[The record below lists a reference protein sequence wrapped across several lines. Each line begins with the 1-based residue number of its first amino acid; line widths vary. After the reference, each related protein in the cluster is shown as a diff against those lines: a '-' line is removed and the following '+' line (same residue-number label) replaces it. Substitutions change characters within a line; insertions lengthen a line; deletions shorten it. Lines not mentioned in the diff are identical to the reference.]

1 MWNGSRTVT
10 LEVAVADA
18 AVRPVPDPLVSVRRA
33 LASTSAM
40 PPRPVTRLDLPLGID
55 RILGPHWQK
64 SLRPAAVLVGILD
77 RSDGPHVLLT
87 QRSERLRDHAGQI
100 SFPGGRI
107 EDGDATTAH
116 AALREADEEIGLN
129 PQASEVIGYL
139 DDYPTV
145 TRFCV
150 TPVVAQVD
158 GTASY
163 EPDGVE
169 VDAVFEV
176 PLIHV
181 LDLSRY
187 RRKSVG
193 RMGVE
198 IPYYELMWQDWRIW
212 GATAGMLHNLATRVA
227 ESHA

>member
-1 MWNGSRTVT
+1 M
-10 LEVAVADA
+10 
-18 AVRPVPDPLVSVRRA
+18 PDPIRRVRRA
-33 LASTSAM
+33 LQATSAM

-55 RILGPHWQK
+55 RVLGPHWQK

-77 RSDGPHVLLT
+77 RHDGPHVLLT

-107 EDGDATTAH
+107 EPDDATTAH
-116 AALREADEEIGLN
+116 AALREADEEIGLD
-129 PQASEVIGYL
+129 PGASEVIGYL

-145 TRFCV
+145 TRFCI
-150 TPVVAQVD
+150 TPVVAHVQ
-158 GTASY
+158 GSARY

-176 PLIHV
+176 PLAHV

-187 RRKSVG
+187 RRKTVG

-198 IPYYELMWQDWRIW
+198 IPYYELMWQNWRIW
-212 GATAGMLHNLATRVA
+212 GATAGMLHNLATHVA
-227 ESHA
+227 EARA